1 MSKKVSVIL
10 LEDVAGLGQAGDIVV
25 VSEGYARN
33 FLFLEGKAALATSE
47 VKAQQAAQTK
57 AAEAEKATA
66 TAAAQEL
73 AQTLDGTELTL
84 KARVKDGNEIF
95 GRITKKQIADE
106 LNKQAKLKLT
116 SKQVDLKK
124 SITTLGSQDVTV
136 NLTNDVTATIRVT
149 IEAEPGSEPQ
159 TDED

>member
-1 MSKKVSVIL
+1 MSKKVLVIL
-10 LEDVAGLGQAGDIVV
+10 LETVEGLGQAGDIIA

-47 VKAQQAAQTK
+47 TKTKQAAQIK
-57 AAEAEKATA
+57 AEEAQKIAA

-73 AQTLDGTELTL
+73 AQTLDDTELTL

-106 LNKQAKLKLT
+106 LNKQAKLTLT
-116 SKQVDLKK
+116 AQQIDLTKPI
-124 SITTLGSQDVTV
+124 ITIGSQDVAI
-136 NLTNDVTATIRVT
+136 NLTNDVAATIRVT
-149 IEAEPGSEPQ
+149 IEA
-159 TDED
+159 DA

>member
-10 LEDVAGLGQAGDIVV
+10 LEDVAGLGQAGDIIA

-33 FLFLEGKAALATSE
+33 FLFLEGKAALATAE
-47 VKAQQAAQTK
+47 AKAKQVAQTK
-57 AAEAEKATA
+57 ATEAEKAA
-66 TAAAQEL
+66 TTQAAQGL

-84 KARVKDGNEIF
+84 KARVKDGTEIF

-116 SKQVDLKK
+116 PKQVDLTKP
-124 SITTLGSQDVTV
+124 ITTIGSQDVTI
-136 NLTNDVTATIRVT
+136 NLTSDVTATIRITV
-149 IEAEPGSEPQ
+149 EADPTSLPAS
-159 TDED
+159 DEE